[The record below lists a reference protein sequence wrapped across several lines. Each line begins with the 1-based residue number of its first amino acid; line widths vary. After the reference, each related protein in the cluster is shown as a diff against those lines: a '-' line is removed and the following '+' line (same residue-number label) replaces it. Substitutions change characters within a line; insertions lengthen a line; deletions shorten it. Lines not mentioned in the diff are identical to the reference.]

1 MWVTSPRGIQQTHLN
16 ILGGH
21 LTKGGLRTINSFRL
35 LPCRHL
41 AITDTS
47 EQNWCQIPP
56 QPPPPPPT
64 KTLPTKKFQ
73 LLQTFAYENNKYTP
87 TQAFSLACLEIR
99 LRNEEAINSTRNR
112 IYSLKV
118 LYLPPTL
125 AKSSILLFICIW
137 IDLVCMLAMTGNT
150 CAVPG
155 YMSV

>member
-1 MWVTSPRGIQQTHLN
+1 MWVTSPRGIQQTHLS

-21 LTKGGLRTINSFRL
+21 LTKGGLRTINSFQL

-47 EQNWCQIPP
+47 EQNWCQIPL
-56 QPPPPPPT
+56 QPPPPPP
-64 KTLPTKKFQ
+64 PKKNITNQ
-73 LLQTFAYENNKYTP
+73 KIPATP
-87 TQAFSLACLEIR
+87 AFSLACLEIR

-125 AKSSILLFICIW
+125 AKSSILLFICFW
-137 IDLVCMLAMTGNT
+137 IDLVCVLAMTGNT